1 MAVGPNAKGQTTS
14 AVPDRQVALPNWP
27 PMPLVQVLEEGRQ
40 ERVTRR
46 HQQLGTELA
55 IVVQSG
61 LRHRWLHPQKGPLMP
76 PGLRPLDLV
85 CALGTGG
92 LLTLMVLFN
101 GALAD
106 FTTPFFS
113 SLAAHGTG
121 TVAAAFALIFLGRGS
136 AQQGLGRAPLWA
148 YLGGLSGAVTVM
160 LTSVTVNSVLAL
172 SGTLALGLAGQVV
185 FGLAADRFGLF
196 GLPRRKPTAQDIGAL
211 VLIVGGA
218 LLIIFSGAL
227 A

>member
-1 MAVGPNAKGQTTS
+1 M
-14 AVPDRQVALPNWP
+14 
-27 PMPLVQVLEEGRQ
+27 LVLK
-40 ERVTRR
+40 
-46 HQQLGTELA
+46 A
-55 IVVQSG
+55 IV
-61 LRHRWLHPQKGPLMP
+61 MP
-76 PGLRPLDLV
+76 PKLRPIDLF
-85 CALGTGG
+85 AAIGTGG

-101 GALAD
+101 GTLAA

-121 TVAAAFALIFLGRGS
+121 TIAAVIALFFLGRGV
-136 AQQGLGRAPLWA
+136 ARPGIGPAPLWA
-148 YLGGLSGAVTVM
+148 YLGGISGAVTVM

-185 FGLAADRFGLF
+185 FGLLADRFGLF
-196 GLPRRKPTAQDIGAL
+196 GLPRRTPSTQDIGAV
-211 VLIVGGA
+211 VLIVGGS